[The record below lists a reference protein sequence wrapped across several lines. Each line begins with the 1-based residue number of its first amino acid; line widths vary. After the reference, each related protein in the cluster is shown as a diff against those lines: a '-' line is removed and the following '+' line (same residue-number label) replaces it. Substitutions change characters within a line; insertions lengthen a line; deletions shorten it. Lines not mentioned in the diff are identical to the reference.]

1 MGCFLFLAEHADTQ
15 NADEKWDVYS
25 FGVILLELVSGRNPV
40 GELSDSVDIVQWV
53 RNMSVS
59 EKEEIHK
66 IVDQRLSSVP
76 LDEVMHVL
84 NVAMLCTEEEA
95 AKRPTMRE
103 VVRILTEHQQQSFS
117 KENEDT

>member
-103 VVRILTEHQQQSFS
+103 VVRILTEHRQQSFS